1 MAKASSLFKDV
12 RNQTITAARIKYY
25 IRIYIRINLR
35 FPFLDC
41 VITRRV
47 RDSRRRVRDSINMG
61 LRIDADG
68 ASNIEIAAE
77 LSPILIEVEG
87 CFVYI

>member
-1 MAKASSLFKDV
+1 
-12 RNQTITAARIKYY
+12 
-25 IRIYIRINLR
+25 
-35 FPFLDC
+35 
-41 VITRRV
+41 
-47 RDSRRRVRDSINMG
+47 MG

-87 CFVYI
+87 CFLYISALEAPSLATALSNI